1 LSVKAGNVPSRSKFF
16 AFSLDFFY
24 FSALVCGMSAAV
36 PTSEPPF
43 LTAGDTWTWTRS
55 FPDYPASSGW
65 ELSYALTS
73 STAQVTITASASGDD
88 HLISVAAATTA
99 AYTAGDY
106 SWQAYVTLDAERYM
120 VDSGRVTVR
129 PNLAAASSGY
139 DGRSAAAK
147 ALAAIESFLATGD
160 PTAAEVQVEGRALKH
175 FPILDLH
182 RLRYRLQA
190 EVANEQA
197 AARAKELGLDPRR
210 YKIRLMVD

>member
-1 LSVKAGNVPSRSKFF
+1 MP
-16 AFSLDFFY
+16 
-24 FSALVCGMSAAV
+24 AAI

-73 STAQVTITASASGDD
+73 STAQVAITASASGDD
-88 HLISVAAATTA
+88 HLVSVAAAITA

-139 DGRSAAAK
+139 DG
-147 ALAAIESFLATGD
+147 LATGD
-160 PTAAEVQVEGRALKH
+160 PTAAEVQIEGRALKY

-182 RLRYRLQA
+182 KLRYRLQA

-197 AARAKELGLDPRR
+197 AERARELGLDPRR

>member
-1 LSVKAGNVPSRSKFF
+1 
-16 AFSLDFFY
+16 
-24 FSALVCGMSAAV
+24 MSAAI

-55 FPDYPASSGW
+55 CPDYPASSGW

-88 HLISVAAATTA
+88 HLVSVAAATTA

-139 DGRSAAAK
+139 DSRSAAAK

-160 PTAAEVQVEGRALKH
+160 PTAAEVQIEGRALKYV
-175 FPILDLH
+175 PVLDLH

-197 AARAKELGLDPRR
+197 AERARELGLDPRR